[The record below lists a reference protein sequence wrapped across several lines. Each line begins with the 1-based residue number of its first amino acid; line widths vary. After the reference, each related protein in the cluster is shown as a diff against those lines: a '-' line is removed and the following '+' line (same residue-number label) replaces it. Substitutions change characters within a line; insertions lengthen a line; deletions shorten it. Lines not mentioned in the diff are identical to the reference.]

1 MNNISPIH
9 ANPKVTEEA
18 GSSVAA
24 VSFARPFVSSKF
36 LQLAQA
42 VGEQHVRQLLVSK
55 AGHVVRLLQLQLH
68 LW

>member
-1 MNNISPIH
+1 MNNISPIY
-9 ANPKVTEEA
+9 ANPEVTEEA

-24 VSFARPFVSSKF
+24 VSFAGPFVSSEF